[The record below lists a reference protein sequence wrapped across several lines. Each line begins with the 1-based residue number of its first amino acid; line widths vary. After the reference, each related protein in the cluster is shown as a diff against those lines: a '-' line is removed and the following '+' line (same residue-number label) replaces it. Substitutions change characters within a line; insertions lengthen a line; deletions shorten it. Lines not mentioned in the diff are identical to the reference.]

1 MAKKEI
7 GGRSSQQNDFLE
19 PSKPTINSAVNV
31 GTSRVFDDGAIT
43 VTFSLPV
50 NSPPATSYTVTAT
63 ASGQTTRTAT
73 GSSSPLTVVGLK
85 SAISYSVTVVAS
97 NAAGSSA
104 ASDAAS
110 ATVTTVPAKPS
121 APTVTT
127 QVNQDNVSWSAPA
140 TGGVAISNYQ
150 WESNDAKGN
159 TTTATSVAVA
169 QEGGT
174 AQAYR
179 VRAYNTNGWGEWSD
193 WSGTI
198 TTTPPFFPYFPP
210 YFPPFFPFFPF
221 FPYFPPYFP
230 PFFPYFPFFPF
241 FPYFPPRFPYFPP
254 RFPYF
259 PPYFRAGCI
268 EANTMVMTING
279 LVAAKDLNVGDKVLS
294 FVLDE
299 KQQESDAGVLF
310 MWDSESITISDKEP
324 VETEIIRI
332 IEKGDSAVIYF
343 NGNTESKYSITQPV
357 FVRSED
363 VYKIRTTGSLEVGD
377 FIVNVD
383 GSGNISEEEIVDITI
398 EEDLG
403 TVFQID
409 CEPYQ
414 WFIAG
419 GYLVHNK

>member
-19 PSKPTINSAVNV
+19 PLKPTISSAVDV
-31 GTSRVFDDGAIT
+31 GTSRAFNDGAAT
-43 VTFSLPV
+43 VSFSLPS
-50 NSPPATSYTVTAT
+50 NSPAATSYTVTAT
-63 ASGQTTRTAT
+63 ASGQTTRTVSGA
-73 GSSSPLTVVGLK
+73 SSPLIVVGLT
-85 SAISYSVTVVAS
+85 SATSYSITVVAS
-97 NAAGSSA
+97 NAAGNSL
-104 ASDAAS
+104 ASDPVS
-110 ATVTTVPAKPS
+110 VTSTTVPGKPS

-127 QVNQDNVSWSAPA
+127 QVNQDNVSWSAPV
-140 TGGVAISNYQ
+140 TGGKAISNYQ

-179 VRAYNTNGWGEWSD
+179 VRAFNANGWGEWSD

-230 PFFPYFPFFPF
+230 PWFPFFPFFPF

-259 PPYFRAGCI
+259 PPYFRAGCVESETLI
-268 EANTMVMTING
+268 MTSNG
-279 LVAAKDLNVGDKVLS
+279 QVSAKDIKVGDKILS
-294 FVLDE
+294 FSLSE
-299 KQQESDAGVLF
+299 KKPDADGGVLF
-310 MWDSESITISDKEP
+310 MWDADSLTVEDSNP
-324 VETEIIRI
+324 VETEVVRV
-332 IEKGDSAVIYF
+332 IEKTDSAIIHF
-343 NGNTESKYSITQPV
+343 NDNTESKYSITQPI
-357 FVRSED
+357 FIKNRGS
-363 VYKIRTTGSLEVGD
+363 YKIRTTGSVEVGD
-377 FIVNVD
+377 FIVSID
-383 GSGNISEEEIVDITI
+383 RSGNISEEEVLDITI

-403 TVFQID
+403 TVYQID

-419 GYLVHNK
+419 GYLIHNK

>member
-19 PSKPTINSAVNV
+19 PSKPTISSATNV
-31 GTSRVFDDGAIT
+31 GASRPFNDGAAS
-43 VTFSLPV
+43 VAFSLPS
-50 NSPPATSYTVTAT
+50 NSPAATSYTVTAT
-63 ASGQTTRTAT
+63 AAGQTTRTAT
-73 GSSSPLTVVGLK
+73 GSSSPIVVPGLT
-85 SAISYSVTVVAS
+85 SAVAYSITVVAS
-97 NAAGSSA
+97 NAAGNSI
-104 ASDAAS
+104 ASDAVS
-110 ATVTTVPAKPS
+110 VTSTTVPAAPA
-121 APTVTT
+121 APTVGT
-127 QVNQDNVSWSAPA
+127 QVNQDNLSWTAPA
-140 TGGVAISNYQ
+140 NGGVAISNYQ
-150 WESNDAKGN
+150 WESNDSKSG

-179 VRAYNTNGWGEWSD
+179 VRAYNGNGWGAWSP
-193 WSGTI
+193 WSGTV

-230 PFFPYFPFFPF
+230 PWFPFFPFFPF

-268 EANTMVMTING
+268 EANTLVMTPGG
-279 LVAAKDLNVGDKVLS
+279 LVAAKDLKVGDKVMS
-294 FVLDE
+294 FAIDE
-299 KQQESDAGVLF
+299 KKPESDAGVLF
-310 MWDSESITISDKEP
+310 MWDSQSLTISDKEP
-324 VETEIIRI
+324 VETEIVRI
-332 IEKGDSAVIYF
+332 IEKGDSAIIYF

-357 FVRSED
+357 FIRSEGI
-363 VYKIRTTGSLEVGD
+363 YKIRTTGSLEVGD
-377 FIVNVD
+377 FIINIDGDGNV
-383 GSGNISEEEIVDITI
+383 SEEEIVDITI

-403 TVFQID
+403 TVYQID